1 MRLRYGSSAAAALCM
16 CSPAALAHHSFAMFD
31 LEKEVTVEAVV
42 KELQYQ
48 NPHVWIEILVPD
60 GHGGETI
67 WSIEGGA
74 PGMMTRAGWKSSTL
88 KAGDKVALVMH
99 PLKSGK
105 PSGSLIR
112 VTVPDGRVLG
122 PGAGGVPP
130 PPTTAPAPAK

>member
-1 MRLRYGSSAAAALCM
+1 
-16 CSPAALAHHSFAMFD
+16 
-31 LEKEVTVEAVV
+31 VV

-60 GHGGETI
+60 GHGGETT

-88 KAGDKVALVMH
+88 KAGDKVTLVMH
-99 PLKSGK
+99 PLKSGM

-130 PPTTAPAPAK
+130 PPTAAPAPAK